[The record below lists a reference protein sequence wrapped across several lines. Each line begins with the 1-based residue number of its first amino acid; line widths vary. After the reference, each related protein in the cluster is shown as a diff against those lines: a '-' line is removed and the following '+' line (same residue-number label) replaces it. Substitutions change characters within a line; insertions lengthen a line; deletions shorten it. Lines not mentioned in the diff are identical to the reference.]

1 MKESTVQY
9 CVGCGLCQACS
20 KAELNINGR
29 GFSYPVSGEQEW
41 LDAVCPNGNLPISE
55 YDSSS
60 IWGRNKAVYF
70 GWSNHQELRI
80 RASSGGIISEIAS
93 YLLTTG
99 KVEGV
104 IHICAA
110 PESQTTNITT
120 ISYSAEEVVQK
131 AGSRY
136 SISHPLEI
144 LATLDL
150 SKRYAFIGKPCDVV
164 ALRNYQKINPDNKK
178 VIPILLSFFCMGL
191 PSVQAQEKLLTALD
205 SDMERCMSLTY
216 RGNGWPG
223 YATAVNKDGTS
234 KKIDYDSSWGK
245 ILGRDLMPACR
256 FCLDGIG
263 EAADISCGD
272 AWYVSGNGKP
282 DFSEH
287 EGRNIVFARTSEGL
301 DILQGMMD
309 EGNATFEKVE
319 DLESYLSTIQ
329 KSQFF
334 RRASM
339 SSRVA
344 ALRFMRKPYPKY
356 PKELMKSYN
365 KGIPLKE
372 KLRVFLG
379 TCKRIS
385 RGVI

>member
-1 MKESTVQY
+1 
-9 CVGCGLCQACS
+9 
-20 KAELNINGR
+20 
-29 GFSYPVSGEQEW
+29 
-41 LDAVCPNGNLPISE
+41 
-55 YDSSS
+55 
-60 IWGRNKAVYF
+60 
-70 GWSNHQELRI
+70 
-80 RASSGGIISEIAS
+80 
-93 YLLTTG
+93 
-99 KVEGV
+99 
-104 IHICAA
+104 
-110 PESQTTNITT
+110 
-120 ISYSAEEVVQK
+120 
-131 AGSRY
+131 
-136 SISHPLEI
+136 
-144 LATLDL
+144 
-150 SKRYAFIGKPCDVV
+150 
-164 ALRNYQKINPDNKK
+164 
-178 VIPILLSFFCMGL
+178 
-191 PSVQAQEKLLTALD
+191 
-205 SDMERCMSLTY
+205 MERCMSLTY

-272 AWYVSGNGKP
+272 AWYAGGNGKP
-282 DFSEH
+282 VFSEH

-309 EGNATFEKVE
+309 EGNVTFEKVE

-339 SSRVA
+339 SSRIA
-344 ALRFMRKPYPKY
+344 ALRIMRKPYPKY
-356 PKELMKSYN
+356 PKELMNSYN
-365 KGIPLKE
+365 KGISLKE

>member
-1 MKESTVQY
+1 M
-9 CVGCGLCQACS
+9 
-20 KAELNINGR
+20 NR
-29 GFSYPVSGEQEW
+29 
-41 LDAVCPNGNLPISE
+41 
-55 YDSSS
+55 
-60 IWGRNKAVYF
+60 
-70 GWSNHQELRI
+70 
-80 RASSGGIISEIAS
+80 
-93 YLLTTG
+93 
-99 KVEGV
+99 
-104 IHICAA
+104 
-110 PESQTTNITT
+110 
-120 ISYSAEEVVQK
+120 
-131 AGSRY
+131 
-136 SISHPLEI
+136 
-144 LATLDL
+144 
-150 SKRYAFIGKPCDVV
+150 RYAFIGKPCDVV
-164 ALRNYQKINPDNKK
+164 ALRNYQKINPDNRK

-272 AWYVSGNGKP
+272 AWYVSGDGRP

-301 DILQGMMD
+301 NILQEMMD

-339 SSRVA
+339 SSRIA
-344 ALRFMRKPYPKY
+344 ALRIMRKPYPKY
-356 PKELMKSYN
+356 PKELMNSYN